1 LTGKTVLS
9 ILCNTQTN
17 HVAQNQ
23 FRLKDANRMKFLPAV
38 VSSFVESKIIKANIR
53 LLVKYLIAII
63 ALITTYSILFHYIMA
78 MEGQEHSWITGFYW
92 TMVVMSTLGFGDIT
106 FTSDIGRLFSII
118 VLLSGVILLLI
129 LLPFVFIKF
138 FFAPWMDAQTRNRAP
153 RELPVDTR
161 NHVIITNFD
170 PVTEALI
177 EKLKSYNKNYVVIV
191 EDLAKALELYDRD
204 IRVALGNI
212 DDPETYNKMRVQ
224 NAELIVASNSDQMNT
239 NITLTIREDLE
250 HIPIITTV
258 ESPHS
263 VDILQ
268 LAGSSRVLQ
277 LYDIMGESLASWTV
291 AGECKANIIGRHKEL
306 IIAQTPVIGTP
317 LVGQTLAESKL
328 RETFGLTVVGIWER
342 GKFIIPK
349 SDYKINRTSVLVLAG
364 LESSLVQYDDVY
376 SFYHICKIAGD
387 PVIIVGGGRVGRAV
401 ANHFQKRDIPYL
413 IIEKSRRKNEDDAHF
428 VYGDAADIHTLEK
441 AWFEKAPAALI
452 TSHDDATNIY
462 LTKYLRSLRPDMQIL
477 SRTSEDRNI
486 STLHRAGA
494 DFVMSYAS
502 LGANTIFNF
511 LMNEETL
518 LLAEGLNFFH
528 LNTPR
533 SLWGKTL
540 ADSGI
545 RERTGCTVVALT
557 RKGKTHINPEPDI
570 RLGKEDELI
579 LIGTYE
585 TERSFLNEFPV

>member
-1 LTGKTVLS
+1 
-9 ILCNTQTN
+9 
-17 HVAQNQ
+17 
-23 FRLKDANRMKFLPAV
+23 MKFLPAV

-452 TSHDDATNIY
+452 TSHDDASNIY

-545 RERTGCTVVALT
+545 RERTGCTVVALS